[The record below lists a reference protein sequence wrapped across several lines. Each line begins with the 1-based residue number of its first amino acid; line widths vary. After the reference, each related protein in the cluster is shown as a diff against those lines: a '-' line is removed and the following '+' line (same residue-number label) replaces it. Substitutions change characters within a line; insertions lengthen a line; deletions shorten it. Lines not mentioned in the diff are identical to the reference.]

1 MYKLILPLLICLLA
15 LISCSE
21 FHRGTMDTT
30 GIDEVADTV
39 PNHPD
44 GATTTN
50 EGMDLGGGENAERKR
65 EKKDE
70 DAASSSKLDGELV
83 SILNAIYENTK
94 VDEKWPTLV
103 DTRITNDNIEFYLGT
118 TEIDFDR
125 GVVREPLVS
134 GVPHSVCVI
143 RVNEGDDVEEVK
155 SKVMESANPE
165 KWLFAKVDRDKVIV
179 DSKSDIVILIMTN
192 ANGEK
197 LRDSFLNLD
206 I

>member
-1 MYKLILPLLICLLA
+1 MYRFIVSLLICTFLLV
-15 LISCSE
+15 SCSE
-21 FHRGTMDTT
+21 FHRGTTDTT
-30 GIDEVADTV
+30 GLDETV
-39 PNHPD
+39 SSN
-44 GATTTN
+44 
-50 EGMDLGGGENAERKR
+50 L
-65 EKKDE
+65 
-70 DAASSSKLDGELV
+70 DAELV

-103 DTRITNDNIEFYLGT
+103 DTRITNDNIDFYLGT

-143 RVNEGDDVEEVK
+143 RVNEGDDVEEVME
-155 SKVMESANPE
+155 KVAENANPE

-179 DSKSDIVILIMTN
+179 ASKSDIVILIMTN
-192 ANGEK
+192 ENGDK
-197 LRDSFLNLD
+197 LRDSFLQLD